1 MRTIESSKVAVPIS
15 LVHERQQA
23 FYSCW
28 KMVCVRPLARNIIS
42 LLANSVAPRL
52 CFSNVEV
59 LLERSCKLDYIWIKK
74 FAGSSGKWSI
84 RKSLYITQMHRINWK
99 ALPMF
104 RSLRHTEVPRQLNT
118 HTSPILIRNRRQHRR
133 EQKLESNL
141 KIDENLSMFPSLCL
155 GPLAEWKP

>member
-1 MRTIESSKVAVPIS
+1 MRSVKGRPKIIIIFRTIWSKKKKNHTKKVRTIESSKVAVPIS

-74 FAGSSGKWSI
+74 FAGSSGK
-84 RKSLYITQMHRINWK
+84 
-99 ALPMF
+99 
-104 RSLRHTEVPRQLNT
+104 
-118 HTSPILIRNRRQHRR
+118 
-133 EQKLESNL
+133 
-141 KIDENLSMFPSLCL
+141 
-155 GPLAEWKP
+155 